1 MVVDTDVGRAV
12 TFRSAVGEGRANM
25 SGDPDDI
32 VVEMTNFDKDDEESK
47 RPSDNQ
53 ARLRSKIG
61 AKMSLSSNG
70 SRGLNRGA
78 SGGSNKA
85 DDFNNINHYVIDDDE
100 DEDDEDDE
108 DEKGKADEHE
118 AENEATSESNIEC
131 FVKGRTRLFGS
142 TDVGSNSDLH
152 TDVSADDRSDGSKD
166 EGDGRVGLVRDRLGD
181 EEDNDRE

>member
-1 MVVDTDVGRAV
+1 MVVDTDFGGALS
-12 TFRSAVGEGRANM
+12 FRSAVGEGRANM

-100 DEDDEDDE
+100 DEDDSEQVV
-108 DEKGKADEHE
+108 GA
-118 AENEATSESNIEC
+118 NE
-131 FVKGRTRLFGS
+131 LQ
-142 TDVGSNSDLH
+142 
-152 TDVSADDRSDGSKD
+152 
-166 EGDGRVGLVRDRLGD
+166 
-181 EEDNDRE
+181 